1 LCSLSNLALLVHPS
15 VIIAG
20 DNPQVMTMN
29 AHGGDDAFLRYP
41 HSGLLVDSLPLGIV
55 FQDLKGQIRAA
66 NPAAETILGLTL
78 DQMRG
83 VTSVDPRWHAV
94 HEDGTPFPG
103 EEHPAMVA
111 LQTGES
117 VDSVVMGIFN
127 PQRDALAWISVSA
140 RLVPNEQTQGVRGV
154 YAIFEDITQR
164 KQAEQEI
171 QALHAGLEQRVAERT
186 ASLAAEIAER
196 QRLTEQLSVREA
208 HYRRLNADLE
218 HHAEERIAQIRAAV
232 AALRESEARYR
243 AAFEGSLDAIV
254 ISRLEDG
261 VYLDV
266 NQGFVDISGHERDA
280 ALGRTGIEL
289 NIWADPRARGALIDQ
304 VRKLQKVQNFETVFR
319 RKNGEE
325 FWGLMAVTQIEFD
338 GIPCLLS
345 VTRDISERKQ
355 LEQALRQARDAAEAA
370 NQALREANAELNQL
384 ATTDSLTGIW
394 NRRYFEQ
401 ATTFEIART
410 LRYGDPL
417 SVVMFDIDHFKAIN
431 DRYGHLTGDAVLVA
445 LSHRVRQH
453 LRTVDV
459 LARWGGEEFVVMLPH
474 CGARDALNLAEKLRA
489 LIANQP
495 FPPVGSVT
503 SSFGVAPFQTQDTL
517 DDWLKRADDALYEAK
532 AAGRNRVHQAQ

>member
-1 LCSLSNLALLVHPS
+1 
-15 VIIAG
+15 
-20 DNPQVMTMN
+20 MTTN
-29 AHGGDDAFLRYP
+29 VRGSDDALLRYP
-41 HSGLLVDSLPLGIV
+41 HMGLLIDSLPLGIV

-66 NPAAETILGLTL
+66 NPAAEAILGLTL

-94 HEDGTPFPG
+94 REDGTPFPG

-111 LQTGES
+111 LQTGEA
-117 VDSVVMGIFN
+117 VDSVVMGVAN
-127 PQRDALAWISVSA
+127 PQRDTLAWISVSA
-140 RLVPNEQTQGVRGV
+140 RLVLKEQTQEVEGV

-171 QALHAGLEQRVAERT
+171 LALHAGLEQRVAERT
-186 ASLAAEIAER
+186 AALAAEIAER

-218 HHAEERIAQIRAAV
+218 HHAEERIAQIRAAG
-232 AALRESEARYR
+232 AALRESEARYH

-254 ISRLEDG
+254 ISRLEGG

-266 NQGFVDISGHERDA
+266 NQGFVDITGHERDA

-304 VRKLQKVQNFETVFR
+304 VRQLQKVHNFEAVFR

-325 FWGLMAVTQIEFD
+325 FWGLMAVTQIEFA

-345 VTRDISERKQ
+345 VTRDINERKQ
-355 LEQALRQARDAAEAA
+355 LEQALRQARDAAETA

-401 ATTFEIART
+401 ATTFEMART
-410 LRYGDPL
+410 HRYGDPL
-417 SVVMFDIDHFKAIN
+417 SVVMFDIDHFKIVN
-431 DRYGHLTGDAVLVA
+431 DRYGHQTGDAILVA
-445 LSHRVRQH
+445 LSQRVRQN
-453 LRTVDV
+453 LRAADV

-474 CGARDALNLAEKLRA
+474 CGARDAEKLAVKLRA

-503 SSFGVAPFQTQDTL
+503 SSFGVATFQPQDTL

-532 AAGRNRVHQAQ
+532 AAGRNQVRQAR